1 VILLVG
7 GQTTSIAGTV
17 ALTHHKPMIAIA
29 TFGGAAQDIWKEL
42 TPETGILEQ
51 AELDRMN
58 VRNWA
63 PNIARELVQNLLTQ
77 RQRLQTQLRTLRDR
91 DLEHDRRQRTAPV
104 PLTWD
109 NPALGRILL
118 ISLLFASPLFS
129 GISGATTRTGF
140 ETFANTLIREPP
152 PLLNACGLGAVA
164 GLIAGCLF
172 ITAQLVAMSPE
183 IGDQVW
189 SKQAGRLVPFAS
201 LVGFIGGLTLDAVF
215 RKLSGIDVISVEALK
230 TALNVRAPEDQSQT

>member
-1 VILLVG
+1 
-7 GQTTSIAGTV
+7 
-17 ALTHHKPMIAIA
+17 MIAIA

-91 DLEHDRRQRTAPV
+91 DLEHDRRQRTRYHILVAVATLVIAFAPV

-140 ETFANTLIREPP
+140 ETLANTLIREPP

-215 RKLSGIDVISVEALK
+215 RKLSGIDIVSVEALK